1 MAKFPTPGRS
11 PLEAETM
18 GTNYPRDDDEP
29 SDERQTEVAARAEYR
44 PDEEVPLQVTI
55 EVPEHV
61 REAAGGF
68 EELTETVEFRQ

>member
-1 MAKFPTPGRS
+1 
-11 PLEAETM
+11 M

-29 SDERQTEVAARAEYR
+29 SGRQTDISARAEYR
-44 PDEEVPLQVTI
+44 PDEEVPLQVTLN
-55 EVPEHV
+55 VPEHV